1 MTTGN
6 RHYRCSSVA
15 IACAVQPEQPS
26 WTMTF
31 KPEPGTAVSS
41 RFVEVN
47 VTVQVEVVDE
57 QAVRALASD
66 AVRRDFGEEPDAYL
80 LGDLAVCVGH
90 AVSVDNLLSGV
101 PGIRLVASSSSTSY
115 FTPEADG

>member
-1 MTTGN
+1 M
-6 RHYRCSSVA
+6 A

-26 WTMTF
+26 WTVTF

-57 QAVRALASD
+57 QAVRALASN
-66 AVRRDFGEEPDAYL
+66 AVKRDFGEEPDAYL

-101 PGIRLVASSSSTSY
+101 PGIRLVASSSSTSF